1 MKKLLAMYICVSALV
16 YGFNAKAS
24 GLDMPPLDNSHTQFS
39 LVPESVF
46 DNSSSFQMARTY
58 FMPDYQRNLV
68 GKQFGGRVNDGG
80 SSGGDRGCSTYGLLD
95 SCGAH
100 RVGKGT
106 KHPIAGLTC
115 YEECVCDTS
124 YYKYT
129 AITCRSPKELSEGC
143 SDVKK
148 VSSMGGNTTK
158 SVVSTE
164 RSETRQTANLGEIT
178 GEAGRQSS

>member
-1 MKKLLAMYICVSALV
+1 MKHHLSLLCFALTSFFLIDKEVANLLLKRNPTPLEPVSYASSGESYQL
-16 YGFNAKAS
+16 AKVTW
-24 GLDMPPLDNSHTQFS
+24 L
-39 LVPESVF
+39 
-46 DNSSSFQMARTY
+46 
-58 FMPDYQRNLV
+58 PDYLGDNKSY
-68 GKQFGGRVNDGG
+68 GTNRVNDGG
-80 SSGGDRGCSTYGLLD
+80 STGGDRGCSAYGLLD

-100 RVGKGT
+100 RIGRGAQ
-106 KHPIAGLTC
+106 HPIAGLTC